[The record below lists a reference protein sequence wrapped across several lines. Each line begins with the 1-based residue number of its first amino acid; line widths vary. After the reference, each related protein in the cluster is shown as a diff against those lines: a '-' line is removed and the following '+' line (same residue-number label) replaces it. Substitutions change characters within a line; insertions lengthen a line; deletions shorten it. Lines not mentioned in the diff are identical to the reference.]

1 MNILIIEDEPAAA
14 KRLVKLLPAVDS
26 SIEVTAVIDSVEDA
40 IGWFQKND
48 PPDLAFADVQLADG
62 TCFEIFDTIDPGCP
76 LIFVTAYDE
85 YAIRAFKL
93 NSIDYLL
100 KPVDPKE
107 LKQAIEKFHKYGK
120 AATDTASNLTAL
132 LEHLDAGKKA
142 YKSRFLVK
150 TRDAYYI
157 VSCGDLSYIFIADQL
172 VYLVTRDGKH
182 HLVDSSLDEL
192 EKVLDPAQFYRINR
206 QMMVRADAVRSV
218 SKWFNSRLILEL
230 SPPHSGDV
238 VVSREKV
245 GGFKQWL
252 DN

>member
-14 KRLVKLLPAVDS
+14 KRLRKLLPAVDPA
-26 SIEVTAVIDSVEDA
+26 IEVMAAIDSVEDA

-48 PPDLAFADVQLADG
+48 PPDLAFVDVQLADG
-62 TCFEIFDTIDPGCP
+62 TCFEIFDAIDPGCP

-107 LKQAIEKFHKYGK
+107 LKQAMEKFQRYGK
-120 AATDTASNLTAL
+120 PTADPSSNLTAL
-132 LEHLDAGKKA
+132 LAHLDAGNKA

-150 TRDAYYI
+150 TRDAYYT
-157 VSCGDLSYIFIADQL
+157 VACGDLAYIFIENQL

-182 HLVDSSLDEL
+182 HPVDSSLDEL
-192 EKVLDPAQFYRINR
+192 EKVLDPSHFHRINR
-206 QMMVRADAVRSV
+206 QMVVCADAVRSV
-218 SKWFNSRLILEL
+218 SKWFNSRLILDL
-230 SPPHSGDV
+230 SPPHPGEV

-245 GGFKQWL
+245 SGFKQWL
-252 DN
+252 DT

>member
-14 KRLVKLLPAVDS
+14 RRLAKLLPAVDPA
-26 SIEVTAVIDSVEDA
+26 IKVTAAIDSVEDA
-40 IGWFQKND
+40 IEWFREND
-48 PPDLAFADVQLADG
+48 PPDLGFVDVELADG
-62 TCFEIFDTIDPGCP
+62 TCFEIFDHIDPGCP

-107 LKQAIEKFHKYGK
+107 LKQAMEKFQRHGK
-120 AATDTASNLTAL
+120 PAEGTSSNLTAL

-150 TRDAYYI
+150 TRDAYYT
-157 VSCGDLSYIFIADQL
+157 VSCGDLSYILIEDQL

-182 HLVDSSLDEL
+182 HPVDSSLDEL
-192 EKVLDPAQFYRINR
+192 EKVLDPTQFHRINR
-206 QMMVRADAVRSV
+206 QMMVHADAVRSV

-230 SPPHSGDV
+230 SPAHSEEV

-245 GGFKQWL
+245 SGFKKWL
-252 DN
+252 DA

>member
-26 SIEVTAVIDSVEDA
+26 AIEVTAVIDSVEDA
-40 IGWFQKND
+40 IGWFQQND
-48 PPDLAFADVQLADG
+48 PPDLAFVDVQLSDG
-62 TCFEIFDTIDPGCP
+62 TSFEIFDSIDPGCP

-107 LKQAIEKFHKYGK
+107 LKQAMEKFQRYGK
-120 AATDTASNLTAL
+120 PAADTASNLAAL
-132 LEHLDAGKKA
+132 LEHLDAGQKA
-142 YKSRFLVK
+142 YKSRFLLK
-150 TRDAYYI
+150 SKDAYYT
-157 VSCGDLSYIFIADQL
+157 VSCGDLSYIFIEEQL
-172 VYLVTRDGKH
+172 VRLVTRDGKLH
-182 HLVDSSLDEL
+182 PVDSSLDEL
-192 EKVLDPAQFYRINR
+192 EKVLDPTQFYRINR
-206 QMMVRADAVRSV
+206 QMMVRAEAVRSV

-230 SPPHSGDV
+230 SPPHTGEV

-245 GGFKQWL
+245 SGFKRWL
-252 DN
+252 DT

>member
-14 KRLVKLLPAVDS
+14 RRLRKLLPTVDS
-26 SIEVTAVIDSVEDA
+26 SLDVTAVIDSVEDA
-40 IGWFQKND
+40 IVWFQKNN
-48 PPDLAFADVQLADG
+48 PPDLAFVDVQLADG
-62 TCFEIFDTIDPGCP
+62 TSFEIFDSIDPGCP

-107 LKQAIEKFHKYGK
+107 LKQAIEKFERYGK
-120 AATDTASNLTAL
+120 AADDTALNLTAL
-132 LEHLDAGKKA
+132 LEHLDAGKKK

-150 TRDAYYI
+150 TMDEYYT
-157 VSCGDLSYIFIADQL
+157 VSCRDLSYILIEDQL
-172 VYLVTRDGKH
+172 VRLVTRDGKYH
-182 HLVDSSLDEL
+182 PVDSSLDEL
-192 EKVLDPAQFYRINR
+192 EKALDPAQFFRISR
-206 QMMVRADAVRSV
+206 QMIVHADAVQSV
-218 SKWFNSRLILEL
+218 SKWFNSRLILDL

-245 GGFKQWL
+245 SGFKKWL
-252 DN
+252 DD